1 MVWILPQDLAYVPC
15 QAYVSS
21 GVAESEQLDVEF
33 MQACTIH
40 CTTNVYDILY
50 SHFPSIPTPP
60 DPVRGGGG
68 YHVGSVWPSVRNSR
82 FLEKSFMDC
91 YHTPYKWS
99 PGNWNESGFR
109 PPLCTYRLNWARR
122 TSWGWWDDWD
132 DTVLQTQDSKFE
144 PWSSRYVFH
153 GYCVLLLIL
162 FLNPVGYFHFSHFF
176 GHILKNSYHR

>member
-40 CTTNVYDILY
+40 CTTNVNDILY

-60 DPVRGGGG
+60 YPVRGGGG
-68 YHVGSVWPSVRNSR
+68 VLSRRIGLTVRTEFSISRKIFYGLSPYSVQMIPR
-82 FLEKSFMDC
+82 
-91 YHTPYKWS
+91 
-99 PGNWNESGFR
+99 
-109 PPLCTYRLNWARR
+109 
-122 TSWGWWDDWD
+122 
-132 DTVLQTQDSKFE
+132 
-144 PWSSRYVFH
+144 SSRYVFR

-162 FLNPVGYFHFSHFF
+162 LLDPVGYFHFSHFF
-176 GHILKNSYHR
+176 GHIGPIEKFLP